1 MIRVSNTIL
10 RIEEDEQVDVGKTS
24 LLELKGVNI
33 SYSSAKETII
43 NKFEECFFFLL
54 KDL

>member
-1 MIRVSNTIL
+1 MRVSNTIL
-10 RIEEDEQVDVGKTS
+10 RIKEDKQVDVGKTS
-24 LLELKGVNI
+24 LLELNGVNI

-43 NKFEECFFFLL
+43 NKFEECFFLVL